1 MGVSYM
7 ARKKLWA
14 SEHVTEGHPDKLA
27 DQIADTVLDYCL
39 GIDPNSRF
47 AMDMVVKNDRFSIGG
62 EVTTKAIIDD
72 AIVRELI
79 RYKLEDIGYNAKD
92 KKDIEEMGVSS
103 HHFDLD
109 LILTKQ
115 SPDISQGVTESEKHE
130 QGAGDQGIMFGYACN
145 ETPNFM
151 PLDYEIARDLCLQL
165 AKVRKDGLI
174 PYLRPDGKSQVTIE
188 YEDDK
193 PSKLVSLVIAA
204 SHNDSVIPLK
214 VQSDIF
220 YYVMNPIVTKYAK
233 LINTLNQKTWHING
247 TGKFV
252 VCGPKGDSGEVGR
265 KIVVDQYG
273 SRSPVGG
280 GAFSGKDPS
289 KVDRSAAYY
298 ARYAA
303 KNIVAAGLAD
313 RCNVFVA
320 YCIGKAEPEALNIET
335 YGTAKIPEEKIEELL
350 RKHFDFR
357 PKAIIEQLN
366 LKRPIYAK
374 TAAYGHFGRDDPD
387 LTWEKLDKVEIL
399 KTEGFE
405 KKIYDG
411 LFCLP

>member
-1 MGVSYM
+1 MGVFYM

-14 SEHVTEGHPDKLA
+14 SECVTEGHPDKVA
-27 DQIADTVLDYCL
+27 DQIADTILDYCL
-39 GIDPNSRF
+39 GIDKNSRF
-47 AMDMVVKNDRFSIGG
+47 AMDMVIKNDKFMIGG
-62 EVTTKAIIDD
+62 EITSKAIVDE

-79 RYKLEDIGYNAKD
+79 RYKLNDIGYNAKD
-92 KKDIEEMGVSS
+92 KKDIEEMGISS
-103 HHFDLD
+103 HHFDLE
-109 LILTKQ
+109 LLLTMQ
-115 SPDISQGVTESEKHE
+115 SPDISQGVTETNDKE

-151 PLDYEIARDLCLQL
+151 PMDYEIARDLCLQL
-165 AKVRKDGLI
+165 SKVRKEGI
-174 PYLRPDGKSQVTIE
+174 MPYLRPDGKSQVTVAYI
-188 YEDDK
+188 DNK

-204 SHNDSVIPLK
+204 SHNDSVTPIKLD
-214 VQSDIF
+214 VDIQQ
-220 YYVMNPIVTKYAK
+220 YVVSPICDKYAK
-233 LINTLNQKTWHING
+233 LIDVINPKTLHING
-247 TGKFV
+247 TGRFI

-320 YCIGKAEPEALNIET
+320 YCIGEAEPEALNIET
-335 YGTAKIPEEKIEELL
+335 YGTAKIPEERIEALVKE
-350 RKHFDFR
+350 HFNFK

-374 TAAYGHFGRDDPD
+374 TAAYGHFGRDDPGF
-387 LTWEKLDKVEIL
+387 TWERLDKAEIL
-399 KTEGFE
+399 KNS
-405 KKIYDG
+405 
-411 LFCLP
+411 L

>member
-1 MGVSYM
+1 MS
-7 ARKKLWA
+7 RKKLWA
-14 SEHVTEGHPDKLA
+14 SECVTEGHPDKVA
-27 DQIADTVLDYCL
+27 DQIADTILDYCL
-39 GIDPNSRF
+39 GIDPDSRF
-47 AMDMVVKNDRFSIGG
+47 AMDMVIKNDKFMIGG
-62 EVTTKAIIDD
+62 EITSKAIVDQ

-79 RYKLEDIGYNAKD
+79 RSKLEDIGYNAKD
-92 KKDIEEMGVSS
+92 KKDIEEMGISS
-103 HHFDLD
+103 NHFDLE
-109 LILTKQ
+109 LLLTMQ
-115 SPDISQGVTESEKHE
+115 SPDISQGVTETSDKE

-145 ETPNFM
+145 ETPSFM

-165 AKVRKDGLI
+165 SKARKEGI
-174 PYLRPDGKSQVTIE
+174 MSYLRPDGKSQVTIE

-193 PSKLVSLVIAA
+193 PSRLVSLVIAA
-204 SHNDSVIPLK
+204 SHNDSITQLK
-214 VQSDIF
+214 VQSDII
-220 YYVMNPIVTKYAK
+220 YYVMSPIVAKYAK
-233 LINTLNQKTWHING
+233 LIDTFNQNSWHING
-247 TGKFV
+247 TGKFI

-320 YCIGKAEPEALNIET
+320 YCIGKSKPEALNIET
-335 YGTAKIPEEKIEELL
+335 YGTAKIPEERIEELL
-350 RKHFDFR
+350 RKHFSFK
-357 PKAIIEQLN
+357 PKDIIAELD
-366 LKRPIYAK
+366 LRRPIYAK

-387 LTWEKLDKVEIL
+387 FTWERLDKAEIL
-399 KTEGFE
+399 RSEGFE
-405 KKIYDG
+405 KKIYDK